1 MQKLPNFKIA
11 RFLGTVFHKHRN
23 AADGADD
30 AGTNGEVEK
39 NGVDETPPGR
49 DDAQAGA
56 DDAQVSLNNIQHVEE
71 LKMAKLDDVTRD
83 LVNTVDGALGCAI
96 VDMSSGLMLSAY
108 HNVPYF
114 TQTYLEAVAA
124 AAVDMI
130 RGKNVQAVEQLLSA
144 QRGES
149 VEKSIQEI
157 QMSTEATYHFMAVVP
172 NKSKNSLLVLITS
185 KKTNLGMG
193 WSNVRRNLPI
203 LATMVP

>member
-11 RFLGTVFHKHRN
+11 RFLGTVFHKHRKVSIG
-23 AADGADD
+23 AADD
-30 AGTNGEVEK
+30 ADGDVETSGA
-39 NGVDETPPGR
+39 NEAPPGR
-49 DDAQAGA
+49 DDAQ
-56 DDAQVSLNNIQHVEE
+56 VSLNKNTIHIEE

-83 LVNTVDGALGCAI
+83 LVNSVDGALGCAI
-96 VDMSSGLMLSAY
+96 VDLSSGLILAAY

-124 AAVDMI
+124 AAVDML
-130 RGKNVQAVEQLLSA
+130 RGKNVQAVEQLLTG

-149 VEKSIQEI
+149 VEKSILEI
-157 QMSTEATYHFMAVVP
+157 QMTTEATYHFMAVIP
-172 NKSKNSLLVLITS
+172 SKSKDSLLVLITS
-185 KKTNLGMG
+185 RKSNLGMG